1 MRMPQRLRGTA
12 GAACAGARDGAASSS
27 ARRRRRN
34 GGDHGAGTRSHTPVC
49 LRTGARGT
57 SCHVIRHTGRRCF
70 RADRSP
76 LSPFPPNF
84 AGRPLEGAAA
94 PPHAPSRLA
103 RSEMSSCGVCACWA
117 APKRPLRAMVA
128 QPATCHVAG
137 TCGTCDA
144 GGRAMS
150 ARCSRARVSQR
161 RQRLRCQGL
170 AGSVCSWWARAFGAC
185 EQPAPRAGS
194 GSLLTAAFLAVHCRP
209 SLLLHAC
216 KRVERASG
224 STHMQPGQWRVFL
237 HSLCA
242 CRGGQRR
249 RQRCFCRASPG

>member
-1 MRMPQRLRGTA
+1 MAQGR
-12 GAACAGARDGAASSS
+12 AR
-27 ARRRRRN
+27 
-34 GGDHGAGTRSHTPVC
+34 T
-49 LRTGARGT
+49 
-57 SCHVIRHTGRRCF
+57 RRCASG
-70 RADRSP
+70 RAREERAATSSGTQAGGASAPTGVRSRRSRQI
-76 LSPFPPNF
+76 LQD
-84 AGRPLEGAAA
+84 GLEGAAA

-185 EQPAPRAGS
+185 VQPAPRAGS